1 MKSFLRSLAALTI
14 LGALVTGTGYNAA
27 QAQEEGDASGKVTIS
42 EDAETPKTPDKPAP
56 AEQQGPKKMPKP
68 KLTDRDPFINPIEA
82 GTFSGGKTPKKGDP
96 NAGPTVRAQD
106 GGEGATA
113 SGDNKGGEEAAYT
126 DEEEEEIDPPAV
138 TISGIVSSGT
148 GRMAILTSPDQSHIV
163 RVGDKVGEYRV
174 AGISERAVTFKIK
187 DHTFKIIMED
197 EFGLSSK

>member
-1 MKSFLRSLAALTI
+1 MKSFLRSLATLTI
-14 LGALVTGTGYNAA
+14 LGALVTGTGYKVAR
-27 QAQEEGDASGKVTIS
+27 AQEEGDASGKVTIS
-42 EDAETPKTPDKPAP
+42 EDAETPKTPDKPAK

-96 NAGPTVRAQD
+96 NAGPTVRAHD
-106 GGEGATA
+106 GEGATA
-113 SGDNKGGEEAAYT
+113 NADAKGGDEAAYT
-126 DEEEEEIDPPAV
+126 DEEVEEIDPPAV
-138 TISGIVSSGT
+138 TISGIVSSGG

-187 DHTFKIIMED
+187 DQTFKIIMED